1 MEDNHIFKELLI
13 NEQIIADQV
22 RLVGVEGEQLGIC
35 SLSDALLKAENMKLD
50 LVMIAPTSSP
60 KVCKIMNYG
69 KYKYE
74 TQKKEK
80 EARKNQK
87 VSELK
92 EVQLS
97 RTIDTHDMLTKAKHA
112 NRFLLDGDKVKVVLR
127 LKGRQRAFIDSCLE
141 VVKTFFGMIEENGVI
156 DKETEVLGKNII
168 MIVKP
173 KK

>member
-1 MEDNHIFKELLI
+1 MLI
-13 NEQIIADQV
+13 NDQIIADSV
-22 RLVGVEGEQLGIC
+22 RVVGPDGEQLGIF
-35 SLSDALLKAENMKLD
+35 SLSEALSKAEEQKLD
-50 LVMIAPTSSP
+50 LVLISSNSSP

-69 KYKYE
+69 KFKYE

-92 EVQLS
+92 EIQLS
-97 RTIDTHDMLTKAKHA
+97 RSIDTHDMLTKAKHA
-112 NRFLLDGDKVKVVLR
+112 NRFLKEGDKVKVVLR
-127 LKGRQRAFIDSCLE
+127 LKGRQRVFIDSCMDVL
-141 VVKTFFGMIEENGVI
+141 KTFFGMVEENGVI
-156 DKETEVLGKNII
+156 DKNAEVLGRNII